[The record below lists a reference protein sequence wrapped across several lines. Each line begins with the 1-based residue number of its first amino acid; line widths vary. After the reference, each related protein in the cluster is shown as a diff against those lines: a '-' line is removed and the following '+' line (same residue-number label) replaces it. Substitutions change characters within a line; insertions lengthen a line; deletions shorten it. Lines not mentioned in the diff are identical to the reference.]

1 MSIKKKF
8 ATAVATASL
17 LAGLFGS
24 AFVPSALAAGQSGSA
39 STPKANRTTVAPDGD
54 VFTTFATSKYSFT
67 SYGNNATTGTTSDS
81 SIGFD
86 INYANAAG
94 TSVGITKLES
104 LKAVSS
110 NSAIVVAWGYAEET
124 VLGTPGSNDAG
135 YAQPMDYDSDGD
147 FESPEYDCS
156 DADDIDEG
164 VGDAAEGWYST
175 TSTVT
180 YVADNSEFSA
190 GQYNLCIT
198 AADEDSAGTGT
209 ITVTANGVVVKTI
222 TVTAVGPLASL
233 ELSIAGGY
241 QYVAEDNA
249 AVARWLKL
257 VGKDAAG
264 TVINGTTASA
274 SSTTLDFANVAEL
287 STNPKNQQVEAIG
300 FFSEATAVTSVGV
313 PAVSGLVATATRGV
327 QFYSLDASAC
337 QSEQVSGDGNGDA
350 GFSYALKVKGTNE
363 DATGI
368 TSNAITITCTGN
380 SDYAKITALAP
391 EATTGAPVFDDGA
404 LGDDD
409 ISIVATV
416 TDGAGRPLGDGAA
429 AFAEFADF
437 DATTATANALDWND
451 SDDIAAV
458 GGKVDMGILGVGGT
472 LAVRTYSY
480 TVNLQVI
487 NFGEVTDED
496 CDGTTTEADDGDD
509 ILDDDTDCTSKS
521 YSFKYTVT
529 DAEAF
534 TPSIT
539 VFRNKAKTTARIVMN
554 FGEDEANLEQTIVVE
569 FSNGT
574 ITEYYRT
581 ANSDGV
587 VSFRLSLRNKTVE
600 VYGDGG
606 SGLTAVKTIV
616 YR

>member
-39 STPKANRTTVAPDGD
+39 GVPKANRTTVAPDAS

-67 SYGNNATTGTTSDS
+67 SYGNNATTGTTADS

-94 TSVGITKLES
+94 TSVAITKLDS

-110 NSAIVVAWGYAEET
+110 NAAILVSWGYAEES
-124 VLGTPGSNDAG
+124 VLGTPGSDDAG
-135 YAQPMDYDSDGD
+135 YAQPMDYVDFDGAGG
-147 FESPEYDCS
+147 FESPEWDC
-156 DADDIDEG
+156 ADIDDTTTG
-164 VGDAAEGWYST
+164 GTGDAGYFST

-180 YVADNSEFSA
+180 YVADNENFSA

-264 TVINGTTASA
+264 TVINGTTVSA
-274 SSTTLDFANVAEL
+274 SSTTLGFANVTEL

-300 FFSEATAVTSVGV
+300 FFTAATAVTSAGD
-313 PAVSGLVATATRGV
+313 AGATATRGV
-327 QFYSLDASAC
+327 QFYSLDANAC

-350 GFSYALKVKGTNE
+350 GFSYALKVRGVNE
-363 DATGI
+363 DAAGI

-496 CDGTTTEADDGDD
+496 CDATNTNATDGDD
-509 ILDDDTDCTSKS
+509 ILDDDTGCTSKS

-534 TPSIT
+534 KPSIT
-539 VFRNKAKTTARIVMN
+539 VFRNKLRTTARIVMN

-569 FSNGT
+569 FSNGSV
-574 ITEYYRT
+574 TEYYRT
-581 ANSDGV
+581 ANNNGV
-587 VSFRLSLRNKTVE
+587 VSFRLSLRRQTVE

-606 SGLTAVKTIV
+606 SGLTDVKTIS